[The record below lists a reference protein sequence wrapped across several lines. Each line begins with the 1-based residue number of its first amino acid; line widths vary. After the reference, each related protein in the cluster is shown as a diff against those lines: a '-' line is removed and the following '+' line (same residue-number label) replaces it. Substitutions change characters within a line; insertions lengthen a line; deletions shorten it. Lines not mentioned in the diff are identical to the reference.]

1 MRFEL
6 AFSDHRQNH
15 SAHVACK
22 WRHAQLR
29 AQEPHMAVFFNRHS
43 PQVYF
48 RGLPR
53 FAKTNPR
60 ASAAHRSRL
69 ASLSASLRSR
79 LGGIRRA
86 SSKAYAARV
95 SQSSLSVERCVSLLI
110 APQSSCC
117 LDSLEAFDSKDSNLS
132 DVIPGLDF
140 RVRSRLGATCR
151 GPSQSISFS
160 GDSIWIIAPEWTPS
174 ECHLAHLPPLR
185 KDARTTLHGGLT
197 AA

>member
-1 MRFEL
+1 LRL
-6 AFSDHRQNH
+6 ALRQHARSAVSIRTHAAFFPTQGPNAGARSIGSDEFIVILKGV
-15 SAHVACK
+15 SAG
-22 WRHAQLR
+22 RERPLR
-29 AQEPHMAVFFNRHS
+29 ATRADTSVHECVSNSRSLIIDRTIRLTWLANGDMPGCARNAIHTTVFFNRHS

-110 APQSSCC
+110 APRSSCC
-117 LDSLEAFDSKDSNLS
+117 LDSLEAFDSK
-132 DVIPGLDF
+132 
-140 RVRSRLGATCR
+140 
-151 GPSQSISFS
+151 
-160 GDSIWIIAPEWTPS
+160 TPI
-174 ECHLAHLPPLR
+174 
-185 KDARTTLHGGLT
+185 
-197 AA
+197 